1 MLYYIKT
8 ESETIMDIFD
18 EALIF
23 ATEKHSGQ
31 TRRENNAPYI
41 VHPIEAATVVSTM
54 SGDRELLAA
63 ALLHDVIE
71 DAGVT
76 ADELR
81 ERFGSR
87 VTELVLSETED
98 KRVDRPPTETWQIR
112 KAESLELLK
121 NTEDIAVKMLWMGDK
136 LSNMRS
142 FYRLYLEKGND
153 LWQGFHQK
161 DPKVQAWYYRTV
173 AEYLADLKGY
183 AAYNEYVYLVNKIFE
198 NV

>member
-1 MLYYIKT
+1 MLYCIKT
-8 ESETIMDIFD
+8 DSEITMDIFD
-18 EALIF
+18 KALIF

-81 ERFGSR
+81 EMFGDR

-98 KRVDRPPTETWQIR
+98 KRKDRPPTETWQIR
-112 KAESLELLK
+112 KAESLEELRST
-121 NTEDIAVKMLWMGDK
+121 NDIAVKMLWMGDK

-161 DPKVQAWYYRTV
+161 DPKIQAWYYRTV
-173 AEYLADLKGY
+173 AEYLAELEGY
-183 AAYNEYVYLVNKIFE
+183 AVYKEYVFLVNKIFE
-198 NV
+198 NA

>member
-1 MLYYIKT
+1 MLYCIKT
-8 ESETIMDIFD
+8 ES
-18 EALIF
+18 
-23 ATEKHSGQ
+23 
-31 TRRENNAPYI
+31 
-41 VHPIEAATVVSTM
+41 
-54 SGDRELLAA
+54 
-63 ALLHDVIE
+63 
-71 DAGVT
+71 
-76 ADELR
+76 
-81 ERFGSR
+81 
-87 VTELVLSETED
+87 
-98 KRVDRPPTETWQIR
+98 
-112 KAESLELLK
+112 LEVLK

-142 FYRLYLEKGND
+142 FYRLYLEKGSD